1 MKILGKT
8 TLRRGSKFDIALHT
22 LESASGARFERE
34 FIDHPGAVVL
44 VPLLDDGRVVLIR
57 NYRHAVDRVLL
68 EVPAG
73 TAKIGEPFEVTAH
86 RELQEETGYRAE
98 SMEAILE
105 FFPCPGASGE
115 RMVVYRCT
123 GLIAGAPQREI
134 DEEME
139 VELVDF
145 KEALAMIDDGRII
158 DGKTI
163 IALWRIAHPATESK
177 RQQ

>member
-1 MKILGKT
+1 LKILGKT
-8 TLRRGSKFDIALHT
+8 TLRHGSKFDIALHT
-22 LESASGARFERE
+22 LESTSGARFERE

-57 NYRHAVDRVLL
+57 NYRHAVDRVL
-68 EVPAG
+68 
-73 TAKIGEPFEVTAH
+73 
-86 RELQEETGYRAE
+86 LQEETGYRAE